1 MKPSAPAPARTT
13 PRDATGNDVGLS
25 GDEQIR
31 IALEEIVTRGGSASM
46 SEIYDAVERR
56 MAPTRLV

>member
-1 MKPSAPAPARTT
+1 V
-13 PRDATGNDVGLS
+13 TGNDVGLS